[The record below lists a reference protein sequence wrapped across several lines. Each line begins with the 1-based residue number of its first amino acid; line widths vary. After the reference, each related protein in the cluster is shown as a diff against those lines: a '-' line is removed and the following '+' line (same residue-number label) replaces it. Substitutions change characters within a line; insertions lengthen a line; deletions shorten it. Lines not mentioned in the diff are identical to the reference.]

1 MRCVKLVYISEV
13 KKRRGLSRKIN
24 VGIVGLGRMGK
35 AYAQNLAWKM
45 KDVVLIAACS
55 LSEEER
61 KYASESLLITSVYN
75 DYDLMLET
83 PGLEAVFVVSST
95 DMHAD
100 QIMKAL
106 EKGLHVFSEKPLAIS
121 IEACTRVQKVAD
133 RYPHLKTAV
142 GFVRRYDKSY
152 MYAKQK
158 IDEGLIGQP
167 FLVKSQTIDKDT
179 VTDFQITY
187 VNKSGGIFHDYN
199 VHDIDLTRWLL
210 SSEFKEVHAMGGAYK
225 HKRFAELGDAD
236 NVMTSCQLENGSM
249 AVIIASRT
257 AMHGHDTYT
266 EVVGTL
272 GSLRI
277 GRPAGK
283 NRVEIYDRHGARK
296 ECLDSFMERFED
308 AFLTMSNDFIDCIIY
323 DRTPQCTIADATKAT
338 EAAIAFTRSFKESR
352 SIKVKEL

>member
-1 MRCVKLVYISEV
+1 
-13 KKRRGLSRKIN
+13 
-24 VGIVGLGRMGK
+24 MGK
-35 AYAQNLAWKM
+35 QYAHNLAWKM
-45 KDVVLIAACS
+45 KDVDLIAACS
-55 LSEEER
+55 LSAEER
-61 KYASESLLITSVYN
+61 TYASVSLGIRSVY
-75 DYDLMLET
+75 DDFDHMLELT
-83 PGLEAVFVVSST
+83 ELEAVFIISST
-95 DMHAD
+95 DMHAE
-100 QIMKAL
+100 QIIKVL
-106 EKGLHVFSEKPLAIS
+106 KKGLHVFSEKPLAIS
-121 IEACTRVQKVAD
+121 MEACLQVQEVAD

-142 GFVRRYDKSY
+142 GFVRRYDASY

-210 SSEFKEVHAMGGAYK
+210 SSEFIEVHAMGGAYK

-236 NVMTSCQLENGSM
+236 NVMTSCRLENGSM

-283 NRVEIYDRHGARK
+283 NRVEIYDQYGARK
-296 ECLDSFMERFED
+296 ECLDTFMERFED

-338 EAAIAFTRSFKESR
+338 EVAIAFTASFKESR
-352 SIKVKEL
+352 SVKLSEQ